1 MVHPETLSFANTE
14 RVLLTLVEFTKKLRS
29 IGLEALSHHTVTV

>member
-14 RVLLTLVEFTKKLRS
+14 RVLLTLVEFTKS
-29 IGLEALSHHTVTV
+29 